1 MRGGCAENQADRDF
15 CVRGKPCI
23 DKIRE
28 AIEGHFFYSAIENSD
43 CYGYITEKTYD
54 RIEFNSIP
62 IVMRRDIYEKNP
74 SMPPSSQI
82 FVDDFESSEEMA
94 VFLRSLQSNKTAYMS
109 YFKYRERYGVD
120 EKFNVY
126 WDALCAQLN
135 DPNSTLRNS
144 KKTIPGD
151 VSETYMKCLT
161 PHSFEKGNYTPE
173 NFANAPHH
181 FVVAVANAKP
191 EDLIKYKASYP
202 YREILSYR
210 LKPGRDFFEVFINE
224 TAHLMPISAYK
235 KEGDVFYPVDATFHN
250 RLWRNSK
257 KLECLMG
264 HPDMKGVE
272 PKLLP
277 KDLEWLA
284 AFRDLCFEKA
294 VIPFLAKRTLL
305 GWRRQCALL
314 PAAGGFDLNVFDEE
328 FPDALIADEA
338 KLATRRLRVEHTFG
352 KRRSG
357 TYEVHLTSMEPAAR
371 PFEILLNPMYN
382 GNDGYNFE
390 TMITGEGDDAV
401 LWDLE
406 YPWFVKNFCTAALH
420 GHIFHV
426 PCDPYQLIL
435 ANYGPNWDDIDDY
448 KLKNARKLGPL
459 NDRKWQRPNV

>member
-1 MRGGCAENQADRDF
+1 MHTT
-15 CVRGKPCI
+15 
-23 DKIRE
+23 IRQ
-28 AIEGHFFYSAIENSD
+28 
-43 CYGYITEKTYD
+43 
-54 RIEFNSIP
+54 
-62 IVMRRDIYEKNP
+62 
-74 SMPPSSQI
+74 PSS
-82 FVDDFESSEEMA
+82 VEMSEDCVYIRINNDYDPLPMSTPNIQPG
-94 VFLRSLQSNKTAYMS
+94 LRT
-109 YFKYRERYGVD
+109 YRRH
-120 EKFNVY
+120 VY
-126 WDALCAQLN
+126 IAAGMLLVTVWALMLY
-135 DPNSTLRNS
+135 R
-144 KKTIPGD
+144 
-151 VSETYMKCLT
+151 
-161 PHSFEKGNYTPE
+161 KGNYTPE
-173 NFANAPHH
+173 NFADAPHH
-181 FVVAVANAKP
+181 FVIAVANAKP
-191 EDLIKYKASYP
+191 EDLIKYKASHP

-224 TAHLMPISAYK
+224 TAHLMPISVYK

-284 AFRDLCFEKA
+284 AFRDLCFEQA